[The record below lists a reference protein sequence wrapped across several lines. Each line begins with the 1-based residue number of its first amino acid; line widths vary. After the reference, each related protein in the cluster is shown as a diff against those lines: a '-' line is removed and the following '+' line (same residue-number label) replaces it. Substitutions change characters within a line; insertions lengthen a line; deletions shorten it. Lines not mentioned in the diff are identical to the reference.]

1 MAGKKDP
8 GYAIGEVADAVG
20 MSAHALRFY
29 ERERLLIGPV
39 SRDSGGRRRY
49 SEADVDW
56 LRICVRLRATGVPLS
71 DLKRF
76 AALVRQGPGNERER
90 LAFLSAQRAR
100 LDEQIE
106 ALEAARAI
114 IAWKTEVYER
124 HLRAG
129 EAEGLWDPTLPAQG
143 RGR

>member
-1 MAGKKDP
+1 MTGKHGS
-8 GYAIGEVADAVG
+8 GYAIGEVAEAVG

-29 ERERLLIGPV
+29 EREQLLIDSV

-56 LRICVRLRATGVPLS
+56 LRICVRLRETGVPLAE
-71 DLKRF
+71 LKRF
-76 AALVRQGPGNERER
+76 AALIRQGPGNERDR
-90 LAFLSAQRAR
+90 LALLNAQRAR
-100 LDEQIE
+100 LDEQIQ
-106 ALEAARAI
+106 ALEAAREI

-129 EAEGLWDPTLPAQG
+129 EAAGLWDPTARKAQSS
-143 RGR
+143 